1 MYYERIHALIK
12 QAAAAEGRTIEDT
25 ITRHGISRTTYY
37 RHRKTG
43 SAYKLKDVDALT
55 AITGKDTAEILDLLK
70 LKS

>member
-1 MYYERIHALIK
+1 MYYDKLHTLIK
-12 QAAAAEGRTIEDT
+12 KAARAEGRTIEDT
-25 ITRHGISRTTYY
+25 ITAHGISRTTYY